1 MRYLC
6 LYKPG
11 QESTGAPTQQEMDAM
26 GAWTKRFLT
35 VAGRGESEIRQLHE
49 IGA

>member
-11 QESTGAPTQQEMDAM
+11 QESTGAHTQLEMDAM
-26 GAWTKRFLT
+26 DALI
-35 VAGRGESEIRQLHE
+35 GEMS
-49 IGA
+49 